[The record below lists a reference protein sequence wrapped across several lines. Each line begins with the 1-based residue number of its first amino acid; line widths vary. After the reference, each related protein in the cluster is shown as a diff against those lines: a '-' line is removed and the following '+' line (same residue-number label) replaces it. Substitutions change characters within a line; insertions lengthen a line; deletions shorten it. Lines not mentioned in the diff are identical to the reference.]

1 MLIRDVM
8 QTTLVTVAPDTVLP
22 EAARLVSQRG
32 IRHLLVVEGGQLV
45 GIVSDRDLKRA
56 MASSAT
62 TLEAHELAYLLNRLP
77 VREIMT
83 RSVITIGALFPVE
96 DAARLMVQEKIG
108 ALPVTEEGRPVG
120 IVTETD
126 VLALFVQA
134 MGAGEPSSRLD
145 VLLGARPNAMAE
157 VARTLEQAGVTIS
170 SIMTLR
176 RPDGVRQAVVRIAT
190 INPGP
195 ALAAL
200 RASGYAVRDAD
211 QRRPGGGRPD
221 PGPLP
226 ESAR

>member
-1 MLIRDVM
+1 M
-8 QTTLVTVAPDTVLP
+8 LP

-108 ALPVTEEGRPVG
+108 ALPVTEDGRPVG

-211 QRRPGGGRPD
+211 RHRPGGRPPD

-226 ESAR
+226 EPAR